1 MFFICE
7 HCNESLKKSAI
18 VKHALMCRGCFV
30 LTCLDCNVRFEGD
43 GYKAHNTCISEAEKY
58 QKTAFRAK
66 PAKRDPQAEWCAVI
80 EAAAAAPGP
89 HRLLLGT
96 LTGYP
101 NCPRKL
107 KPFISFAKNSLKVH
121 NEKLL
126 GELFAAIVAHMPP
139 RPAAGGGG
147 GGGGAGAGDEEGGG
161 PEAAAEAA
169 PAPADAGARAG
180 RKRRASEASLDAPPP
195 PPPPSDSKAFFKV
208 FVKAQLHS
216 APGGRVK
223 ERKLRVAALAE
234 AAAAGAAEGD
244 AGAAAFDKVVAKLLK
259 KGKARRGDHRG
270 KASEEGRYLCLV
282 S

>member
-7 HCNESLKKSAI
+7 ACNESLKKSAI
-18 VKHALMCRGCFV
+18 PKHTLICRGCFV

-80 EAAAAAPGP
+80 GVAASAPGP
-89 HRLLLGT
+89 HRALLGT

-107 KPFISFAKNSLKVH
+107 KPFVAFAKNSLKVH

-139 RPAAGGGG
+139 RPAAGAAGSGGG
-147 GGGGAGAGDEEGGG
+147 GGGCCGGEEGGEG
-161 PEAAAEAA
+161 A
-169 PAPADAGARAG
+169 PPAAG
-180 RKRRASEASLDAPPP
+180 RKRRASEASLDGGAAEAAVV
-195 PPPPSDSKAFFKV
+195 PSAKAFMKV
-208 FVKAQLHS
+208 FLKAQLRA
-216 APGGRVK
+216 APDGRIK
-223 ERKLRVAALAE
+223 ERKLRGAALAE
-234 AAAAGAAEGD
+234 AAAAGAAAADGEG
-244 AGAAAFDKVVAKLLK
+244 GAEAFDRAVQKLLK
-259 KGKARRGDHRG
+259 RGKVARGDFRG
-270 KASEEGRYLCLV
+270 NPAKDGKYLCYKSNV
-282 S
+282 G